1 MSLNEQVKLKKSS
14 EYQIMKV
21 LKITLKRSL
30 IGKPEKQKRIISALG
45 LRKINQS
52 VAHKDTPSIR
62 GMIHKISHLIEVNEV
77 AEE

>member
-1 MSLNEQVKLKKSS
+1 
-14 EYQIMKV
+14 MKA

-30 IGKPEKQKRIISALG
+30 IGKPEKQRRIIRSLG

-52 VAHKDTPSIR
+52 VTHKDSPSIR
-62 GMIHKISHLIEVNEV
+62 GMIRMTSHMIEVSEG